1 MTVRMQAMANEWERM
16 RGLRGPNGE
25 QHVIHVEF
33 GHFSS
38 LEAFKVFEQYAVRN
52 ADSLGMN
59 ELEMKMLLDYWK
71 GDLHDIN
78 RKSDSTPSLEDVLEQ
93 TNQLFTEAKRKGL
106 QLSRVHTHP
115 YGSFLICYD

>member
-1 MTVRMQAMANEWERM
+1 MTVRMQAMASEWERM
-16 RGLRGPNGE
+16 RTLRGPNGE

-33 GHFSS
+33 GHFSD

-71 GDLHDIN
+71 GELHDIN
-78 RKSDSTPSLEDVLEQ
+78 RKSDSTPTLEDVLEQ
-93 TNQLFTEAKRKGL
+93 TNQLF
-106 QLSRVHTHP
+106 
-115 YGSFLICYD
+115 

>member
-1 MTVRMQAMANEWERM
+1 M
-16 RGLRGPNGE
+16 
-25 QHVIHVEF
+25 IHVEF
-33 GHFSS
+33 GHFSN
-38 LEAFKVFEQYAVRN
+38 LESFKVFEQYAVRN

-78 RKSDSTPSLEDVLEQ
+78 EKSDSTPTLEDVLEQ
-93 TNQLFTEAKRKGL
+93 TNELFTEAKRKGL